1 MNNNCFID
9 SILKSLNNLDKFNNL
24 NIINDE
30 LLNNIKNN
38 NSINV
43 NKIVFK
49 NRINNT
55 QEDAEEFLTNKLLPY
70 FKNYNIKDN
79 KFINLSNNELNII
92 NEFIQY
98 NKSKIF
104 NFLKKYNYFDDNKIF
119 YEYFYDFYDNIKPI
133 YVNNYIKQFTLAD
146 YFTNYYIDLNNNELV
161 KSFTVSIIN
170 NNFKEIIKKIYFLK
184 ISNFIILNINYVD
197 NTNFIIPNNLN
208 SNDNKYNL
216 KSIIYY
222 INLGYNSGH
231 YYNINVNINNKY
243 NAINIMKNSK
253 AKLLFYELE

>member
-1 MNNNCFID
+1 MNNCFID

-70 FKNYNIKDN
+70 FKNYNITDN
-79 KFINLSNNELNII
+79 KLINLSNNELNII

-146 YFTNYYIDLNNNELV
+146 YFTNYYFDLNNNELV

-184 ISNFIILNINYVD
+184 ISNFIILNINYID
-197 NTNFIIPNNLN
+197 NTNFIIPNNLI

-216 KSIIYY
+216 KSIVYY
-222 INLGYNSGH
+222 INFGYNNGH
-231 YYNINVNINNKY
+231 YYTINVNINNKY
-243 NAINIMKNSK
+243 NAINIIKHSK